1 MLALIDGDIVAYRC
15 SASAEH
21 EPEDIAVLRVDIM
34 MRDILRETES
44 DEYKCFLTGPGNFR
58 YDIYPEYKANRK
70 DKPKPVHLQACRDFL
85 VESWNAIISNG
96 NEADDLIGIEATAC
110 DDMMGYIICSIDKD
124 LKQIPGNHWNF
135 VTKDKVFVTPLDGL
149 KSFYK
154 QLILGDVSDNI
165 PGYDGKA
172 RQKWP
177 KFMQGYHDMIDNL
190 ADEIDMYEYV
200 RNIYTNDAHN
210 IILNGKLL
218 FIQRKEGEHWVPPNL
233 QVEIRR
239 ESTEVVTRNSDIRT
253 RSLEV
258 QTAGSDTDLHPRLED
273 QG

>member
-15 SASAEH
+15 SASAEY

-44 DEYKCFLTGPGNFR
+44 DAYHCFLTGPGNFR
-58 YDIYPEYKANRK
+58 YDIFPAYKANRK
-70 DKPKPVHLQACRDFL
+70 DKPKPVHLQACRDYL
-85 VESWNAIISNG
+85 VENWNAVISSG
-96 NEADDLIGIEATAC
+96 NEADDLIGIEATAS
-110 DDMMGYIICSIDKD
+110 DDMNTYIICSIDKD

-135 VTKDKVFVTPLDGL
+135 VTKERVFVTPLDGL

-177 KFMQGYHDMIDNL
+177 KFMQHYHDTIDSL
-190 ADEIDMYEYV
+190 ADEIDMYTFV
-200 RNIYTNDAHN
+200 RGIYTQDAHN

-218 FIQRKEGEHWVPPNL
+218 FIQRKENEQWTPPNL
-233 QVEIRR
+233 QI
-239 ESTEVVTRNSDIRT
+239 EVRGEGAEDVTDNSSVRT
-253 RSLEV
+253 GQVEV
-258 QTAGSDTDLHPRLED
+258 QTTGNTTDIHTGLES